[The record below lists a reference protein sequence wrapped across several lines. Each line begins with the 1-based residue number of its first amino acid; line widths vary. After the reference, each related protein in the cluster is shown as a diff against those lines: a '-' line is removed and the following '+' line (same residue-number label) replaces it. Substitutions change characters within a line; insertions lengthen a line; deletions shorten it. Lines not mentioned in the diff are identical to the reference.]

1 MLKKLAQTQAPIH
14 DIIAQ
19 RWSPRAFDHNKSV
32 SKEQIVSMLEAARWA
47 PSCFGDEPWRFIVWN
62 KHTNAAAWQKA
73 FDCLGEF
80 NQKWVKN
87 APVLLLATASQVFR
101 HNGKPN
107 NWHTYDTGA
116 ASENLCLQATALGL
130 KAHQMGGFDAD
141 KIRQAFAIPEGISC
155 LAMIAVGYQ
164 TEPDVLEGEQQE
176 KELAERTRR
185 PLEENFFENAW
196 GAGIT
201 LK

>member
-1 MLKKLAQTQAPIH
+1 MLKKLAQTQAPIL

-19 RWSPRAFDHNKSV
+19 RWSPRAFDAAKSV
-32 SKEQIVSMLEAARWA
+32 SKEQIISMLEAARWA
-47 PSCFGDEPWRFIVWN
+47 PSCFGDEPWRYIVWN
-62 KHTNAAAWQKA
+62 KHTDAAAWQRA

-80 NQKWVKN
+80 NQQWVKN
-87 APVLLLATASQVFR
+87 TSVLLLATASHVFR
-101 HNGKPN
+101 HNGAPN
-107 NWHTYDTGA
+107 KWHAYDTGA

-141 KIRQAFAIPEGISC
+141 KIRQEFAIPEGVSC

-164 TEPDVLEGEQQE
+164 TEPDVLDGEQKE
-176 KELAERTRR
+176 KELAERTRQ
-185 PLEENFFENAW
+185 PLEENFFEHAW
-196 GAGIT
+196 GNGIT